1 MCCGLCWCQGCGA
14 GITELRQA
22 AAAPGLVAASCPC
35 KGKQP
40 SLSKPAPSLVGEHS
54 RDDIAGMTSGAA
66 SPRNIR
72 MEVAVP
78 RRLILRIFLFLTSG
92 DINEDTLE
100 TENAAAAAAAAF
112 TASTH
117 LKEAV
122 LGRFSPSC
130 SPLAAGASPAHCS
143 VGLREGT
150 GESRG
155 ILWAH
160 LHRCPVPEVFSGLP
174 PSRDS
179 VLGFGRSLGLGDAC
193 WSVAALSW
201 CRLRPVCLLS
211 ALSSSCFPTQH
222 KQGF

>member
-1 MCCGLCWCQGCGA
+1 MCHGLCRSQGCGA

-66 SPRNIR
+66 SPRNIQ

-143 VGLREGT
+143 MGLGEGT
-150 GESRG
+150 GESQG
-155 ILWAH
+155 
-160 LHRCPVPEVFSGLP
+160 
-174 PSRDS
+174 DS
-179 VLGFGRSLGLGDAC
+179 VGTPASLPCARGVFWAAPQQGFCAGLGKEPGA
-193 WSVAALSW
+193 
-201 CRLRPVCLLS
+201 
-211 ALSSSCFPTQH
+211 
-222 KQGF
+222 G